1 MIMMV
6 DVRKLG
12 APYIYHGKAL
22 LWLTCTENLNLS
34 KKRVLFDKLQLVMH
48 MNFLIIQENKA
59 ENLFM
64 LLDELFSAF

>member
-1 MIMMV
+1 MLSSV
-6 DVRKLG
+6 
-12 APYIYHGKAL
+12 Y
-22 LWLTCTENLNLS
+22 TENLNLS

-64 LLDELFSAF
+64 LLDKLFLAF